1 MALDFRRL
9 VNLLEAHYR
18 EVDASQRL
26 DQSARVAL
34 TVQGWIDAT
43 PDAGHDLDLGLVLAY
58 LVPVRERVLATAT
71 SRAAVDAYCVEHGWT
86 ESRTRLVFQGLA
98 ALPDQPKTPLEQLV
112 ADAETLSRLGILGF
126 ARALAAGGASGAE
139 LEDIMWGMNKLAGRR
154 LYTPQGQ
161 RDAVAL
167 KRRLQELVSELD
179 RALRP

>member
-9 VNLLEAHYR
+9 VHLLENHYR

-34 TVQGWIDAT
+34 TVQGWIEAS
-43 PDAGHDLDLGLVLAY
+43 PEAGHDLELGLVLAY
-58 LVPVRERVLATAT
+58 LVPVRERVLATPT
-71 SRAAVDAYCVEHGWT
+71 SRTAVEAYCVEHGWT
-86 ESRTRLVFQGLA
+86 DSRTKQLFQSLA
-98 ALPDQPKTPLEQLV
+98 TLPDQPKSPLEQLV

-126 ARALAAGGASGAE
+126 ARALAAGGARGAE
-139 LEDIMWGMNKLAGRR
+139 LEDIMWGMNKVAGRR

-161 RDAVAL
+161 RDAVPL
-167 KRRLQELVSELD
+167 KRRIQELVSELD